1 MTKHESL
8 SKISK
13 KLMLEEPFYGFYLL
27 SLNKIWDVR
36 VGTAGVCK
44 NGINYQLMISE
55 PFWDTLNEDHKTGL
69 LKHELLHIAFGHLL
83 TFTKF
88 SDKKLGNIAMDMEI
102 NQYIADHKLPEGG
115 ININDY
121 LELNLRRRAGTQYYY
136 DELQKAQKK
145 KKEQG
150 SCGDENMDKV
160 LDGLDQNQEAILIG
174 VIDSDS
180 GEGGLGSQKEVK
192 IPKHDWKEFEDL
204 PEAEKQLID
213 KQLQRVLEQCKN
225 QTEKK
230 QGYVPGEMKNLIKI
244 QEIIPPKFNWKNYLR
259 RFTGISTK
267 IFTKKI
273 RRKENVKFPD
283 MPGMK
288 VKMKQKLL
296 LAIDTSGSVRDHE
309 VKEFMN
315 EMHHI
320 YKTGVDITLV
330 QCDTYIRDIS
340 EYTGTYELKIHGR
353 GGTDFTPVIEYF
365 NENTSYTSL
374 IYFTD
379 GEAYTHVNPRARVL
393 WVHSEESEINEG
405 LPGLKIKLEL

>member
-36 VGTAGVCK
+36 IGTAGVCK

-88 SDKKLGNIAMDMEI
+88 SNKELGNIAMDMEI
-102 NQYIADHKLPEGG
+102 NQYIDDHKLPEGG
-115 ININDY
+115 INIKDY
-121 LELNLRRRAGTQYYY
+121 PDLNLKFRAGTQYYY
-136 DELQKAQKK
+136 DELQKAQEK

-150 SCGDENMDKV
+150 SCGDKNMDKV
-160 LDGLDQNQEAILIG
+160 LDGLDQSQEAILIG
-174 VIDSDS
+174 VIDNDS
-180 GEGGLGSQKEVK
+180 GEGGLGSEKEVK
-192 IPKHDWKEFEDL
+192 VPKHDWKEFENL

-213 KQLQRVLEQCKN
+213 MQLQRVLEECKK
-225 QTEKK
+225 QTQKK
-230 QGYVPGEMKNLIKI
+230 QGHVPGEMKGLIKI

-273 RRKENVKFPD
+273 RRKQNVKFPD
-283 MPGMK
+283 MPGLK

-296 LAIDTSGSVRDHE
+296 LAIDTSGSVRNRE

-320 YKTGVDITLV
+320 YKTGVDITLI
-330 QCDTYIRDIS
+330 QCDTYIRDVS

-353 GGTDFTPVIEYF
+353 GGTNFTPVIKYF
-365 NENTSYTSL
+365 NKNTSYTSL

-379 GEAYTHVNPRARVL
+379 GEASTNVNPRARVL
-393 WVHSEESEINEG
+393 WVHSEESEINED